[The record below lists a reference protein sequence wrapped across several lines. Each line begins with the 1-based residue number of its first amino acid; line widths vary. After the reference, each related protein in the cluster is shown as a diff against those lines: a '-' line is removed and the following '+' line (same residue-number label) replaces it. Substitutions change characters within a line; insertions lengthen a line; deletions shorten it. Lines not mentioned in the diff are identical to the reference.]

1 MKSIKFSTFSWVN
14 EKTEGKIKEMFAQ
27 PLSTDTKVVVAS
39 ALYFK
44 AFWERTFIDGATMP
58 YV

>member
-1 MKSIKFSTFSWVN
+1 MKSIKIFIFSWVN
-14 EKTEGKIKEMFAQ
+14 EKTEGKIKEMFVQ
-27 PLSTDTKVVVAS
+27 PLPADTKVIVAS

-58 YV
+58 

>member
-1 MKSIKFSTFSWVN
+1 MKSIKNLIFSWVN
-14 EKTEGKIKEMFAQ
+14 EKTEGKIKEMFVQ
-27 PLSTDTKVVVAS
+27 PLPTNTKVIVAS